1 MPGVFF
7 WFVCLVFG
15 WLFFS
20 FSNFLACLD
29 EMSGLGKRREE
40 EGTKKNRQDFDIVR
54 RDQS

>member
-40 EGTKKNRQDFDIVR
+40 EGTKKKIGKILT
-54 RDQS
+54 